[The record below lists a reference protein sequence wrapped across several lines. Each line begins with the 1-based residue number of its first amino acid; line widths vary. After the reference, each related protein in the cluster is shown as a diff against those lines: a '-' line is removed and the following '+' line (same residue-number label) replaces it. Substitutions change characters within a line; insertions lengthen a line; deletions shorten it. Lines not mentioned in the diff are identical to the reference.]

1 MCDPVSALSQFHC
14 TFSPIQHFVFSSQRY
29 SQLPWPFT
37 CFATHPHPPARES
50 SGVLIPVQSISERS
64 DPGRVPVFHF
74 YRVRNIS
81 PLQFAQSEGYP
92 AQPWA
97 RISRVRDLFSYRYGQ
112 RYISILTSLY
122 LEIEIDWICTVTYI
136 YVKRNNNKAPPL
148 TFVAV
153 LHWRNAIPSYLF
165 PFPPRQFCLHRSP
178 RITFPSL
185 YNYISVELAPP
196 PLYSCS
202 HPFRY
207 CRPSADSLSDLYQV
221 QIAYVSCNP

>member
-1 MCDPVSALSQFHC
+1 MAFHLFRDPS
-14 TFSPIQHFVFSSQRY
+14 SPSSPRVFWCSNSSTKYFR
-29 SQLPWPFT
+29 T
-37 CFATHPHPPARES
+37 ARPRMGS
-50 SGVLIPVQSISERS
+50 
-64 DPGRVPVFHF
+64 VFHF

-97 RISRVRDLFSYRYGQ
+97 RISRVLDLFSYWYGQ

-185 YNYISVELAPP
+185 YNYIS
-196 PLYSCS
+196 CS

-207 CRPSADSLSDLYQV
+207 CRPSADSLSDLYQP
-221 QIAYVSCNP
+221 YTHEGEL